1 MTPSRR
7 AEHAA
12 DTRAAL
18 LGAARAL
25 FAERGYAAT
34 GTEDVVA
41 AARVTRGA
49 LYHHF
54 RDKAA
59 LFGAVVEQVGA
70 ELAERLIR
78 QQLDRPAA
86 GGPLAQIRDGLAAF
100 LDTCVDSDFQ
110 RLVLVE
116 GPIVL
121 GADAWNDLAE
131 RHGLRLLTEWL
142 GRAMDAGELDRQ
154 PPEVLARLIV
164 AMIIEASLV
173 IARADDQ
180 AAARVEVGAVLDRTL
195 RGLQPA

>member
-12 DTRAAL
+12 DTRTAL
-18 LGAARAL
+18 LAAARAL

-142 GRAMDAGELDRQ
+142 ERAMDAGELDRQ
-154 PPEVLARLIV
+154 PPGVLARLIV

-173 IARADDQ
+173 IARAADQ
-180 AAARVEVGAVLDRTL
+180 AAARAEVGAVLDRTL
-195 RGLQPA
+195 RGLRPA

>member
-1 MTPSRR
+1 
-7 AEHAA
+7 
-12 DTRAAL
+12 
-18 LGAARAL
+18 
-25 FAERGYAAT
+25 
-34 GTEDVVA
+34 
-41 AARVTRGA
+41 
-49 LYHHF
+49 
-54 RDKAA
+54 
-59 LFGAVVEQVGA
+59 
-70 ELAERLIR
+70 
-78 QQLDRPAA
+78 
-86 GGPLAQIRDGLAAF
+86 GLAAF

-173 IARADDQ
+173 IARAGDQ
-180 AAARVEVGAVLDRTL
+180 ASARAEVGAVLDRTL